1 MNFTC
6 MHTPNT
12 LLLEVIRN
20 LTTTGMKSCKNFI
33 FWTYVQDNDPPM
45 YTYII
50 QQMCKIVTT
59 QDFSYGSNIL
69 KWIKYFN
76 NS

>member
-1 MNFTC
+1 M
-6 MHTPNT
+6 
-12 LLLEVIRN
+12 
-20 LTTTGMKSCKNFI
+20 
-33 FWTYVQDNDPPM
+33 QDNDPPM

-59 QDFSYGSNIL
+59 QDLSYGSNIL